1 MTLLVISLGIAIA
14 VLSVGALWLI
24 AALSKLVFNRSAVD
38 FNDMS
43 YGLEDEEL

>member
-14 VLSVGALWLI
+14 VLSIGVLWLV
-24 AALSKLVFNRSAVD
+24 AALSKLVFNRSTID
-38 FNDMS
+38 FDDMS